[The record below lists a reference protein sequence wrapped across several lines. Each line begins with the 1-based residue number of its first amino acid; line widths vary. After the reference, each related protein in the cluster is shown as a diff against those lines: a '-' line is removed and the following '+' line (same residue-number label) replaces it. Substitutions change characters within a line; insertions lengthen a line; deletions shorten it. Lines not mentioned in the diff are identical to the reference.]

1 MQFFA
6 SVSYIKP
13 FFLILVSLCVVMFPC
28 RPLCFFTSLCHAL
41 LPFLPLFLR
50 SLVLFLLFTVSTCCH
65 CCCCCFFF
73 HFLLNQ
79 VDPFRLTNT
88 VNIHR
93 VCMYI
98 TVLPKQVKHRFLKT
112 FKRSVNIPFWRSDT
126 QKTFQ
131 IYSFQFGLNQVH
143 LIFRLTLA

>member
-28 RPLCFFTSLCHAL
+28 RPLCFFISLCHAL
-41 LPFLPLFLR
+41 LPSFPPSLFYFT
-50 SLVLFLLFTVSTCCH
+50 VLFFFYSLPFSRVVTVVV
-65 CCCCCFFF
+65 FL
-73 HFLLNQ
+73 HFLFNQ

-88 VNIHR
+88 VNIHQ

-98 TVLPKQVKHRFLKT
+98 TVLPKLLDGCLKRENT
-112 FKRSVNIPFWRSDT
+112 DFCRCLNIPFIFLLDAQISKRLFRFIHFSSDWNR
-126 QKTFQ
+126 F
-131 IYSFQFGLNQVH
+131 I
-143 LIFRLTLA
+143 